1 MLSSEGVRMPL
12 VRGMERTLRT
22 EGAGGEERSQ
32 GVGMR
37 DCLAFCLRCEI
48 CCQVE
53 GRGEVMV
60 DGLEV

>member
-1 MLSSEGVRMPL
+1 MPL